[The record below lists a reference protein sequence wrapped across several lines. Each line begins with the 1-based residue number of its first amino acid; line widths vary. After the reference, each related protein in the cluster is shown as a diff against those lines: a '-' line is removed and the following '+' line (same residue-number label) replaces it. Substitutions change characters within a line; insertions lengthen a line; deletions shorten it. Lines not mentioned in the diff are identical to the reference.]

1 MNIKE
6 LQSRFVKE
14 YPESGQPFVLH
25 APGRVNI
32 IGEHLDY
39 NGLSVMPMAMQ
50 RGITLAFAGRPDPVI
65 RLRNTDTRFEEA
77 VFENSADIPRSE
89 AGAWENYVKAS
100 VHGLNR
106 AYGFQPTMGMDVLVT
121 STLPMQ
127 AGLASSSAFVV
138 GAAMAYLAV
147 CDRTLEKDVTRLA
160 LAEVLAEAERYVGT
174 KGGGMDQ
181 TVILCADGAHACK
194 IGFNPLRTEP
204 VPVIEDHAFVVCDS
218 LQRAAKSGAAR
229 LLFNAGPILSAVATA
244 LVQRQVQEEFDPE
257 LEIATLGDL
266 FVGHLCLTH
275 QEALAL
281 LNRAIPG
288 ERMHV
293 GEIAGRLGM
302 LPEEAAERWLGELPE
317 PKDGYPVKARAR
329 HALTEFRR
337 VEGARDAMH
346 ADDPAHLAQL
356 MDESH
361 TSCADDY
368 GISTPELDALVAAAR
383 ASGAVGARL
392 TGAGFGGAV
401 VSLVPRD
408 ALDVFTAG
416 LHTRYY
422 AERMEAD
429 APLPVF
435 VAEASPGAAFL
446 NA

>member
-1 MNIKE
+1 MNTKDF
-6 LQSRFVKE
+6 QDRFIKE
-14 YPESGQPFVLH
+14 YPESGQPFLLH

-50 RGITLAFAGRPDPVI
+50 RGITMAFAGRPDPVI
-65 RLRNTDTRFEEA
+65 RLRNVDPRFEEA
-77 VFENSADIPRSE
+77 VFENNGDIPRSD
-89 AGAWENYVKAS
+89 AGAWENYMKAS
-100 VHGLNR
+100 VQGLNKMLNVDSSR
-106 AYGFQPTMGMDVLVT
+106 GMDVLVT

-138 GAAMAYLAV
+138 ASAMAYLAV
-147 CDRTLEKDVTRLA
+147 CDRTLEQDVSRLE
-160 LAEVLAEAERYVGT
+160 LAEVLAEAEHYVGT

-218 LQRAAKSGAAR
+218 LQRAAKSGSAR

-244 LVQRQVQEEFDPE
+244 LVETQVREEFDPA
-257 LEIATLGDL
+257 LDIATLGDL
-266 FVGHLCLTH
+266 FTGHLCLTH
-275 QEALAL
+275 KEALAL
-281 LNRAIPG
+281 LNRAIPE
-288 ERMHV
+288 ERMTTRD
-293 GEIAGRLGM
+293 IAERLA
-302 LPEEAAERWLGELPE
+302 LTSEAVVERWLGELPE
-317 PKDGYPVKARAR
+317 PKEGYPVKARAR
-329 HALTEFRR
+329 HALTEYRR

-346 ADDPAHLAQL
+346 ADDPEHLAEL
-356 MDESH
+356 MNASH

-368 GISTPELDALVAAAR
+368 GISTPELDALVEAAR

-401 VSLVPRD
+401 VALVPRSN
-408 ALDVFTAG
+408 LDVFTAG

-422 AERMEAD
+422 AERQDAD
-429 APLPVF
+429 AELPVF
-435 VAEASPGAAFL
+435 VAEASQGAAFL
-446 NA
+446 NC